1 MLNLKRLKNSF
12 KYALQGLSR
21 AAREG
26 QNFRVMIIVGAV
38 VIVLML
44 ALNVDRLEKAILTL
58 AIALVLVLELMN
70 SIFERVVDL
79 LKPRMHLQVKE
90 IKDIMAG
97 GVLVA
102 SVGAALVGLIVLGPY
117 LMAWLATISQ

>member
-12 KYALQGLSR
+12 KFAFQGLFR
-21 AAREG
+21 VIKEG
-26 QNFRVMIIVGAV
+26 QNFRIMLLVALV
-38 VIVLML
+38 VVVLMF
-44 ALNVDRLEKAILTL
+44 NYETHRLEKAVLTL

-102 SVGAALVGLIVLGPY
+102 SIGAALVGLIVLGPY
-117 LMAWLATISQ
+117 VWAPFVR

>member
-1 MLNLKRLKNSF
+1 MLDKKRLTGSF
-12 KYALQGLSR
+12 GHAWQGLVR
-21 AAREG
+21 AAKEG
-26 QNFRVMIIVGAV
+26 QNFRIMLITGAV
-38 VIVLML
+38 VIVFMF
-44 ALNVDRLEKAILTL
+44 AAGVTGLEKAVLLL

-102 SVGAALVGLIVLGPY
+102 SCGAALVGIIILWPY
-117 LMAWLATISQ
+117 VWGLMV

>member
-1 MLNLKRLKNSF
+1 MLDKKRLSSSF
-12 KYALQGLSR
+12 GHAWQGIVR
-21 AAREG
+21 AAKEG
-26 QNFRVMIIVGAV
+26 QNFRIMLWSAAI
-38 VIVLML
+38 VIVLMY
-44 ALNVDRLEKAILTL
+44 AFDVHRLEKAILML

-102 SVGAALVGLIVLGPY
+102 STGAALVGFIVLGPY
-117 LMAWLATISQ
+117 VWAWLR